1 MTDDDYQRVGPKAAE
16 DEIPVGAG
24 RARGLSL
31 RAVLPN
37 AITAAALCS
46 GLTGIRFAI
55 AENWS
60 LAIFAVILA
69 GVVTPAQALVER
81 AGQVPPLRLGWR
93 YQATVSSS
101 NPRSSMRP

>member
-60 LAIFAVILA
+60 LAIFAVILD
-69 GVVTPAQALVER
+69 
-81 AGQVPPLRLGWR
+81 
-93 YQATVSSS
+93 
-101 NPRSSMRP
+101 RSS